1 VVACVMPPARKG
13 ASSLHE
19 GTTRPLRF
27 LATGMLSVAV
37 VLPLASAPVVK
48 ERIVALER
56 SIQPTPVTVYFASN
70 HKQQQLKSS
79 AATVGDFLHQRGI
92 EALPED
98 AVQPSLGTPLADG
111 LRVSYR
117 PAVPVTLRVR
127 GVMEKISTS
136 ASTVG
141 ALLAQRN
148 VTLSTSDYVLPR
160 EDREIHAGD
169 LVRVVHVSRWVAH
182 ERETAKPVTEHRL
195 SLNLPP
201 LASKTIAH
209 GFPGVREKVV
219 QYTRYDNNR
228 HIDAK
233 VLESHVV
240 RPGKPKIVLSGVVAY
255 DRYARFAKR
264 KADEIVRF
272 ANEAFSM
279 LATAYDPH
287 CYGCSGTTAV
297 GLPAGFGIVAVD
309 PRVIPL
315 GTRLYV
321 EGYGPALAG
330 DTGGAIKGYR
340 IDLGFNT
347 YTSAINFGERPVRVF
362 VLK

>member
-1 VVACVMPPARKG
+1 
-13 ASSLHE
+13 
-19 GTTRPLRF
+19 
-27 LATGMLSVAV
+27 MLSVAA

-48 ERIVALER
+48 ERIVAVER
-56 SIQPTPVTVYFASN
+56 SIQPTPVTVYLARDG
-70 HKQQQLKSS
+70 KQQQLTTSVV
-79 AATVGDFLHQRGI
+79 TVADLLSQRGI
-92 EALPED
+92 KTSPED

-117 PAVPVTLRVR
+117 PAVPVTLRLH
-127 GVMEKISTS
+127 GVMEKITTS
-136 ASTVG
+136 APTVG

-148 VTLSTSDYVLPR
+148 VTLGTSDYVLPR
-160 EDREIHAGD
+160 EDRQIQTGD
-169 LVRVVHVSRWVAH
+169 TIRVVHVSRWVEHKH
-182 ERETAKPVTEHRL
+182 EIDKPVTEHRL
-195 SLNLPP
+195 SLKLPP

-209 GFPGVREKVV
+209 GSPSVREKVV
-219 QYTRYDNNR
+219 QYTRYDDNK
-228 HIDAK
+228 HVDAK
-233 VLESHVV
+233 VIATHVV
-240 RPGKPKIVLSGVVAY
+240 NPGKPKIVLSGVVAY
-255 DRYARFAKR
+255 GRYARLAKR
-264 KADEIVRF
+264 GANEFVRF
-272 ANEAFSM
+272 ANAALDM

-287 CYGCSGTTAV
+287 CYGCSGTTAI

-340 IDLGFNT
+340 IDLGFNS
-347 YTSAINFGERPVRVF
+347 YESAMHFGERPVRVF